1 MKNHY
6 MNKDLDYYLNLNWTL
21 IEGIDLDFNQ
31 NPYHYIE
38 IKELPNFVFCA
49 KTRDL
54 ALQNYKKQLK
64 LILMVM
70 LEDKEPIPEPK
81 DKNNMDKKS
90 GRNSN
95 DNESLSSK
103 KFEEEDPLSSNV
115 DDDDDDDNIDW
126 EKICP

>member
-38 IKELPNFVFCA
+38 IKELPNFLFCA

-81 DKNNMDKKS
+81 KS
-90 GRNSN
+90 GRHSN
-95 DNESLSSK
+95 GNENLSSE
-103 KFEEEDPLSSNV
+103 KFEEEDFLHSN
-115 DDDDDDDNIDW
+115 DDDNNDNDDDNIDW